1 MHSEIEVELLND
13 GIRYEQEDGDRIQ
26 IEFEDDLVD
35 ENGEESS
42 GGPANTSSFEQP

>member
-1 MHSEIEVELLND
+1 MQNEIGVELLND
-13 GIRYEQEDGDRIQ
+13 DVRDDQEDENRIQ

-42 GGPANTSSFEQP
+42 GGPAHTSSFERP

>member
-35 ENGEESS
+35 ENSEESS
-42 GGPANTSSFEQP
+42 GGPAHTSSFERP